1 MPPHTPHALS
11 TPFNARTPAALLA
24 VAALLLASCGE
35 SEPEF
40 APARGGGGSTTS
52 SPTTSDTPDT
62 PSPSGTQPSRTEPS
76 PSTTT
81 SDGRI
86 PDAPERDFVEET
98 GARSTLGRTR
108 DSARDIRDQL
118 QGGQETSPLAITT
131 PDEEWVQV
139 ANVRW
144 DMPEGWRIAVPQDD
158 GVVAEM
164 AVPSTAYG
172 TGRIL
177 FTRTESSPERVIAD
191 WSTYV
196 LDSIGDPADAQTE
209 EMTVAGRDVTLAT
222 LRGTYLEGARE
233 NPFYAVNLLI
243 VDLTDGTYA
252 VGTYIA
258 NESNYDENR
267 AKWLGLANS
276 MEVR

>member
-1 MPPHTPHALS
+1 MKRSHHP
-11 TPFNARTPAALLA
+11 ARTPAAFLA
-24 VAALLLASCGE
+24 LAALLLASCGE

-40 APARGGGGSTTS
+40 APARGGTSSSTT
-52 SPTTSDTPDT
+52 TD
-62 PSPSGTQPSRTEPS
+62 SGTADAPAPRTTQPTRSEPS
-76 PSTTT
+76 PTPTT

-86 PDAPERDFVEET
+86 PDAPERDFVAEA
-98 GARSTLGRTR
+98 GSRSTLGRTR
-108 DSARDIRDQL
+108 DSALDLRNDL

-144 DMPEGWRIAVPQDD
+144 DMPDGWRIAVPQDD
-158 GVVAEM
+158 NVVAEM

-172 TGRIL
+172 SGQIL
-177 FTRTESSPERVIAD
+177 FTRTESNPRRVIAD

-196 LDSIGDPADAQTE
+196 LDNVGNPADAETE
-209 EMTVAGRDVTLAT
+209 DMTVADRDVTLAT

-233 NPFYAVNLLI
+233 KPYYAVNLLI

-267 AKWLGLANS
+267 AKWLEFVNS
-276 MEVR
+276 MRVR